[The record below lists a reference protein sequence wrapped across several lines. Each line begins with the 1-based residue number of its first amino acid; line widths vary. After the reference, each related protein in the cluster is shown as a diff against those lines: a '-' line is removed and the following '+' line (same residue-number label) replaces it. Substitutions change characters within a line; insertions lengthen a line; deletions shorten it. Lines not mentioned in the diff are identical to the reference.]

1 MARLPRLYA
10 PLIVQHVA
18 QRPADGRA
26 LFVDDDDY
34 ALFTE
39 LLATAVR
46 EHALALHAYVLL
58 PSQIRLLV
66 TPKGAESI
74 GRAMQSV
81 GRHYV
86 PHLNRKT
93 GRIGPLWDRRYRS
106 TLIDADAYL
115 LAAMCSIEQKPVA
128 EGHVAAPAQW
138 RWSSHGHHIG
148 REQHTI
154 VSDHALYWAL
164 SDTPFERQALYRQLC
179 DAPFDAAVAER
190 IERAVERG
198 WLLGDEAFV
207 ARIEGR
213 LNRRG
218 KPLQRGRPRK
228 VATDLAPIK
237 SGKIDRS

>member
-10 PLIVQHVA
+10 PSIVQHVA
-18 QRPADGRA
+18 QRPADGRV
-26 LFVDDDDY
+26 LFVDEDDY
-34 ALFTE
+34 ALFTR

-46 EHALALHAYVLL
+46 EHGLALHAYVLL

-66 TPKGAESI
+66 TPKDAGSI

-93 GRIGPLWDRRYRS
+93 GRTGPLWDRRYRS

-115 LAAMCSIEQKPVA
+115 LESMRSIEQKPVA
-128 EGHVAAPAQW
+128 AGHVAAPAQW

-148 REQHTI
+148 REQHAI

-164 SDTPFERQALYRQLC
+164 SDTPFERQALYRELC
-179 DAPFDAAVAER
+179 DRPFDAAVAER

-198 WLLGDEAFV
+198 WLLGDEAFIGS
-207 ARIEGR
+207 IEGR

-218 KPLQRGRPRK
+218 QPLQRGRPRK
-228 VATDLAPIK
+228 IAMDLAPIK
-237 SGKIDRS
+237 L